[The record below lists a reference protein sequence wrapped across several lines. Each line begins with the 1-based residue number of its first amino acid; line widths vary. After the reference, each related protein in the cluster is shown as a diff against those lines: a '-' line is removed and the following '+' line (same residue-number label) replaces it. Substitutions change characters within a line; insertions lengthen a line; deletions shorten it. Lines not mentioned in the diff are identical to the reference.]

1 MKIHTVRKYLTQ
13 LPTEP
18 IRNLSA
24 HYKTLSDA
32 VCKNLAVRPING
44 ITLAVVGQ
52 DAAYTAM
59 SVSAALKHAG
69 VSSAT
74 VNFDITRSP
83 ETAITVNGD
92 ALPAE
97 VISRIMT
104 VIRTVERTLTSKSE
118 EEYARPCVYEVFL
131 LGALCA
137 CSEMGI
143 SHIIMQIDLG
153 HMPASVAS
161 IIPQP
166 KMIHCN
172 EIFPEEAD
180 MIKLIARRGVEEI
193 ISAPQQ
199 KESRRVLYNL
209 CTELNCNHAVVAR
222 GEIETSTPGFRGI
235 PFTYRNFSAVSGTQL
250 NSMVAISATTLTTIR
265 ELAKLRIKITD
276 EDAYAAINGRKMDWR
291 GEMISIK
298 PYTLLCAFEHADVQA
313 VDFVLSDLR
322 AIIFERGRRVNLI
335 IDSKTANTTPILE
348 RFTTDEEIA
357 GKLDKIVTVGEADPS
372 TEQYENAAAF
382 SAALDKFPYLRDVKH
397 TEDLIMIVCGPR
409 SFLEKNAPE
418 IENIVRDDFTY

>member
-1 MKIHTVRKYLTQ
+1 
-13 LPTEP
+13 
-18 IRNLSA
+18 
-24 HYKTLSDA
+24 
-32 VCKNLAVRPING
+32 
-44 ITLAVVGQ
+44 
-52 DAAYTAM
+52 
-59 SVSAALKHAG
+59 
-69 VSSAT
+69 
-74 VNFDITRSP
+74 
-83 ETAITVNGD
+83 
-92 ALPAE
+92 
-97 VISRIMT
+97 
-104 VIRTVERTLTSKSE
+104 
-118 EEYARPCVYEVFL
+118 
-131 LGALCA
+131 
-137 CSEMGI
+137 
-143 SHIIMQIDLG
+143 
-153 HMPASVAS
+153 MPSSVAS

-193 ISAPQQ
+193 VSAPQQ

-298 PYTLLCAFEHADVQA
+298 PHTLLCAFEHADVQA